1 MLLRQQF
8 HGDDLFQNKPV
19 NDEHVQIGAKRARC
33 LVGLIIW
40 HRTFWGCFFFF
51 FFHLRDFG
59 GFKRGN
65 AAFAPENKRK
75 TPLST
80 K

>member
-8 HGDDLFQNKPV
+8 HGDDLFQGKPV

-40 HRTFWGCFFFF
+40 HRTFWRCVFFY
-51 FFHLRDFG
+51 LPDFG

-65 AAFAPENKRK
+65 AAFSPENKRK
-75 TPLST
+75 TPIST